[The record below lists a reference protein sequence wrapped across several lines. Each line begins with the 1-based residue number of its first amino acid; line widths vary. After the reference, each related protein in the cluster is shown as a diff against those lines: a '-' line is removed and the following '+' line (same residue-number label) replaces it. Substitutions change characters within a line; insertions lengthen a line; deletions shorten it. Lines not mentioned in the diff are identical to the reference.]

1 MLNNKWVSLD
11 LTKMINR
18 KSYMRIF
25 KTTTT
30 LALVCVI
37 AACQPGVPA
46 KYDQP
51 QVVADPDKVS
61 AQLAQAADK
70 ASTALQT
77 LATIEQ
83 TRTPNASTAPFD
95 NVPVELRRAI
105 TINWVGPVE
114 SVTKTVANRASYGFS
129 VLGEGPA
136 TDKIVNLDIENKP
149 IIDVLRAI
157 GLQLGTAADIVV
169 DANSRTVE
177 LQYHSQIEPSNP
189 F

>member
-1 MLNNKWVSLD
+1 MTD
-11 LTKMINR
+11 R
-18 KSYMRIF
+18 KLYMQTLKIISM
-25 KTTTT
+25 TT
-30 LALVCVI
+30 LALVIV
-37 AACQPGVPA
+37 ACTPGSGTPA
-46 KYDQP
+46 KYKQP

-70 ASTALQT
+70 ASSALQT

-83 TRTPNASTAPFD
+83 TRTPSASTAPFD

-114 SVTKTVANRASYGFS
+114 SITKTVSNRASYRF
-129 VLGEGPA
+129 VTLGKGSATPA
-136 TDKIVNLDIENKP
+136 IINLDVENKP

-157 GLQLGTAADIVV
+157 GLQLGTAADIIV
-169 DANSRTVE
+169 DANARTVE
-177 LQYHSQIEPSNP
+177 LRYHSQIEPPNP